1 MSLFCPDPIVWG
13 DVASWVGALVTAVV
27 AAVAV
32 WTARKAVEVAKIP
45 AHEAAK
51 ALAAENNALAT
62 LIAPTIGSELRR
74 AHADCSSVK
83 DKLESLTN
91 DTVRLWGQV
100 GGQLVNLGIRP
111 MKMCETHIDRMGIFG
126 QQDGWKIAYAITSV
140 LNLQAEIADLIS
152 TANASRQTAIADEG
166 RARLGF
172 LVSDLDQVMQQLHS
186 CREVLKPFGGGKTPQ
201 GH

>member
-1 MSLFCPDPIVWG
+1 MRLFCPDPIVWG

-32 WTARKAVEVAKIP
+32 WPARKAVEVAKIP
-45 AHEAAK
+45 AHEAAN
-51 ALAAENNALAT
+51 ALAAENNALAA

-83 DKLESLTN
+83 DKLESPTIA
-91 DTVRLWGQV
+91 TCALWGQV

-140 LNLQAEIADLIS
+140 LNLQAELADLIS
-152 TANASRQTAIADEG
+152 TANASRQTAIADKG
-166 RARLGF
+166 RERLDF
-172 LVSDLDQVMQQLHS
+172 LVLELANVMQQLQS
-186 CREVLKPFGGGKTPQ
+186 CREVLKPFGGSETPQ
-201 GH
+201 AH

>member
-1 MSLFCPDPIVWG
+1 MRLFCPDPIVWG

-45 AHEAAK
+45 AHEAAN
-51 ALAAENNALAT
+51 ALAAENNALAA

-172 LVSDLDQVMQQLHS
+172 LVSDLDKVMQQLQS
-186 CREVLKPFGGGKTPQ
+186 CREVLNPFGGGETPQ